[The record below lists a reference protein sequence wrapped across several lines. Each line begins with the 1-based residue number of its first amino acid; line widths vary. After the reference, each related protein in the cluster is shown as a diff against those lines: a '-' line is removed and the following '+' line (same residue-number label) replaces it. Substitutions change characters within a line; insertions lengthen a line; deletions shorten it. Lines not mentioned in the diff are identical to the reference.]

1 MRALLHAGPSGH
13 VPVLPHNRKRVAVAL
28 HTTVVCAAAVISSPE
43 CVGAPE
49 VESISPA
56 ALWEVTL
63 DPDDVGVQ
71 EEWFSRSADDE
82 ENENWQPI
90 STHKWTGWDK
100 QGMPEH
106 VGIAWYR
113 TRQELPESSRTDFV
127 YLYFSAVD
135 EEAWV
140 WVNGLEAGEH
150 TSESE
155 GMKPGALWEKP
166 FSLDISECARFG
178 EINEIAVRV
187 RNHRAM
193 GGIWQPVHL
202 FASDEPLTFAQM
214 KERADA
220 LNQEIVKGAEDIVR
234 YEVWTGYPYDPVF
247 PDSVPENGTSDSTV
261 PGSFAHNQTGPIR
274 VEGACGE
281 WVPLAVHVR
290 NLGRAPLSCR
300 LDFRNVRHEDR
311 WGFAVSGDRV
321 DVHDVDFVI
330 TRAADLVP
338 DPLPRAAGGNM
349 LRVPEG
355 QTRSFFILIDT
366 HGLPAGSFCG
376 HVLLTPLRSGP
387 VLEIPFELD
396 VAGVVLPERMP
407 IWTGMWSYPP
417 RMIHAR
423 IGRGGFGRYEEL
435 MHRVGVNTVI
445 TRSYGMPWPVRDDQ
459 GNVQDINWLDFDQML
474 ERRNFDFERDFF
486 VIGVF
491 PEAHKD
497 AWGSEFLSDAWSR
510 NYIDYVRM
518 LAAHVRDNLD
528 VPYDGWALY
537 LEDEGPSEHFI
548 ALGKLTR
555 EADPKIR
562 IWANPQAV
570 GDLEAAQA
578 AEPYIDIFVPPSW
591 GIGRYPEAE
600 NLMREKG
607 KEQWMYTNA
616 GWGPPNK
623 TAVPRNDPYA
633 AHRKVRMDGW
643 LAWKHGRQGVSYW
656 IYVGK
661 WGGRYSGM
669 PDYEWSDTAMVYLG
683 HDGPVTTRRLEAWRE
698 GLEDYKLLWAVDRA
712 AGADGQDPALARE
725 ARAHIDAAVEEV
737 LVGPRTGE
745 KVQRWRHTLL
755 EDAARLC
762 AAAPLDVEMVK
773 TSTTKRSATLKLEAS
788 KPVRAWVWHR
798 GEGVKPRLEEK
809 NCRLVASNLEAATS
823 LRFTIDDLV
832 PDQRSEF
839 TIVVAGP
846 EGQQRVLVEEV
857 TTDDW

>member
-1 MRALLHAGPSGH
+1 MSTPLNKQIVAALYKSVVFA
-13 VPVLPHNRKRVAVAL
+13 AL
-28 HTTVVCAAAVISSPE
+28 VTAPTLCP
-43 CVGAPE
+43 GAPGME
-49 VESISPA
+49 PISLPP
-56 ALWEVTL
+56 LWDVKL
-63 DPDDVGVQ
+63 DPNDVGVQ
-71 EEWFSRSADDE
+71 EEWFSPSADEDKNQE
-82 ENENWQPI
+82 WQPI

-106 VGIAWYR
+106 VGFAWYR
-113 TRQELPESSRTDFV
+113 TRLDIPETPKSHFV

-140 WVNGLEAGEH
+140 WVNNLEAGEH
-150 TSESE
+150 TAASED
-155 GMKPGALWEKP
+155 MKPDDMWEKP
-166 FSLDISECARFG
+166 FFLDITAAVRFG
-178 EINEIAVRV
+178 EINEFAVRIH
-187 RNHRAM
+187 NHRAM
-193 GGIWQPVHL
+193 GGIWQPVYL
-202 FASDEPLTFAQM
+202 FVSDQPLTFTAM

-220 LNQEIVKGAEDIVR
+220 LNQEILRGAEDIVR

-247 PDSVPENGTSDSTV
+247 PGSVPENETGDNAES
-261 PGSFAHNQTGPIR
+261 GSFALSRTGPIR

-281 WVPLAVHVR
+281 RVPMAIHVR
-290 NLGRAPLSCR
+290 NHGKTTLPCR
-300 LDFRNVRHEDR
+300 LDFHNVRHEDR
-311 WGFAVSGDRV
+311 WGFTVDGDRV
-321 DVHDVDFVI
+321 DIHEVDFVI

-349 LRVPEG
+349 IQVPAG
-355 QTRSFFILIDT
+355 QTRSFFLSIDT
-366 HGLPAGSFCG
+366 HGFPAGSYQG
-376 HVLLTPLRSGP
+376 NVLLTPLRSGP
-387 VLEIPFELD
+387 VLEVPFELD

-407 IWTGMWSYPP
+407 IWIGMWSYPP

-423 IGRGGFGRYEEL
+423 IGRGGLGRYEEL
-435 MHRVGVNTVI
+435 MRRVGVNTVV
-445 TRSYGMPWPVRDDQ
+445 TRSYGMPWPILDDQ
-459 GNVQDINWLDFDQML
+459 RKVKDINWLDFDQML
-474 ERRNFDFERDFF
+474 ERRNFDFERDLF

-491 PEAHKD
+491 PEAHKG
-497 AWGSEFLSDAWSR
+497 AWGSEFLSDAWSQ

-518 LAAHVRDNLD
+518 LAAHVRNNLD
-528 VPYDGWALY
+528 LPYDGWALY
-537 LEDEGPSEHFI
+537 LEDEGPSDHFI
-548 ALGKLTR
+548 TLGKLTR

-570 GDLEAAQA
+570 GNLEAAQA
-578 AEPYIDIFVPPSW
+578 AKYIDIFVPPSW
-591 GIGRYPEAE
+591 NIGRYPEAE
-600 NLMREKG
+600 NLIREKG
-607 KEQWMYTNA
+607 KEQWMYTNG

-633 AHRKVRMDGW
+633 AHRKIRMDGW
-643 LAWKHGRQGVSYW
+643 MAWKHGRQGISYW

-725 ARAHIDAAVEEV
+725 AREHIDAAVEEV
-737 LVGPRTGE
+737 LAGPRTGE
-745 KVQRWRHTLL
+745 KLQRWRHTLL

-762 AAAPLDVEMVK
+762 AGAPLDVEIVK
-773 TSTTKRSATLKLEAS
+773 TSTTKRSATLKLKAS

-798 GEGVKPRLEEK
+798 GDGVKPNLKQK
-809 NCRLVASNLEAATS
+809 NCDLVASELEANTS

-832 PDQRSEF
+832 PAQRSEF

-846 EGQQRVLVEEV
+846 EGQQRVLEEEV
-857 TTDDW
+857 TTKDW

>member
-1 MRALLHAGPSGH
+1 MSTPLNKQIVAALYKSVVFA
-13 VPVLPHNRKRVAVAL
+13 AL
-28 HTTVVCAAAVISSPE
+28 VTAPTLCP
-43 CVGAPE
+43 GAPGME
-49 VESISPA
+49 PISLPP
-56 ALWEVTL
+56 LWDVKL

-71 EEWFSRSADDE
+71 EEWFSRGAGDGESED
-82 ENENWQPI
+82 WQSI

-106 VGIAWYR
+106 VGFAWYR
-113 TRQELPESSRTDFV
+113 TRLDIPETSQSNFV

-140 WVNGLEAGEH
+140 WVNNLEAGEH
-150 TSESE
+150 TAASED
-155 GMKPGALWEKP
+155 MKPGDMWEKP
-166 FSLDISECARFG
+166 FFLDITAAARFG
-178 EINEIAVRV
+178 QPNEFAVRI
-187 RNHRAM
+187 RNHQAM

-202 FASDEPLTFAQM
+202 FVSDQPLTFAAM

-220 LNQEIVKGAEDIVR
+220 LNQEILRGAEDIVR
-234 YEVWTGYPYDPVF
+234 YEVWTGYPYDPIF
-247 PDSVPENGTSDSTV
+247 PDSVPESLEAADDDSALR
-261 PGSFAHNQTGPIR
+261 GSFAHNRSGPFR

-281 WVPLAVHVR
+281 LVPMAVHVR
-290 NLGRAPLSCR
+290 NLGGAPLPCR
-300 LDFRNVRHEDR
+300 IDFRNVRHADR
-311 WGFAVSGDRV
+311 WGFDVSGDRV
-321 DVHDVDFVI
+321 EVHEVDFVI

-338 DPLPRAAGGNM
+338 DPLPRAAGGNI
-349 LRVPEG
+349 LRVPPG

-366 HGLPAGSFCG
+366 HALPAGPFRG

-396 VAGVVLPERMP
+396 VAPVVLPERMP
-407 IWTGMWSYPP
+407 IWIGMWSYPP

-435 MHRVGVNTVI
+435 MRRVGVNTVI
-445 TRSYGMPWPVRDDQ
+445 TRSYGMPWPVLDDR
-459 GNVQDINWLDFDQML
+459 GNVQGINWLDFDQML
-474 ERRNFDFERDFF
+474 EHRNFDFERDLF

-491 PEAHKD
+491 PEAHKEE
-497 AWGSEFLSDAWSR
+497 WGSEFLSDAWSQ

-528 VPYDGWALY
+528 LPYDDWAIY
-537 LEDEGPSEHFI
+537 LEDEGPSDHFI
-548 ALGKLTR
+548 TLGKLTR

-616 GWGPPNK
+616 GWQPPNK
-623 TAVPRNDPYA
+623 TAVPRNDPHA

-669 PDYEWSDTAMVYLG
+669 PDYKWGADPAMVYLG

-698 GLEDYKLLWAVDRA
+698 GLEDYKLLWIVDRA
-712 AGADGQDPALARE
+712 AGADGQNPALARE

-737 LVGPRTGE
+737 LAGPRTGE

-755 EDAARLC
+755 EDAGRLY
-762 AAAPLDVEMVK
+762 AAAPLEVKIVK
-773 TSTTKRSATLKLEAS
+773 TRTTRHSVTLKLAAS

-798 GEGVKPRLEEK
+798 GDGVKPTLEQK
-809 NCRLVASNLEAATS
+809 NSRLVASDLEAKSSHS
-823 LRFTIDDLV
+823 LEIRGLV
-832 PDQRSEF
+832 PGQRSEF

-846 EGQQRVLVEEV
+846 EGQQRVLEEEV
-857 TTDDW
+857 TTKDW